1 MGKRE
6 AKRKFPNFLTGMAM
20 YGAVVLTLI
29 LVGLTLFWSFLA
41 AYEASRPRNT
51 VNAYLAGLTAGH
63 IREEALPALLE
74 RVDTR
79 VQDEEICR
87 ERLLE
92 ALQGELTAAKNVSR
106 STGDTQVY
114 VLRQGNQVIGSFQME
129 QTGKPSWGFA
139 PWTVTGEEFD
149 LSFLLGDKVS
159 LTVPPGYIV
168 CVDGLP
174 LPPSCVAEE
183 RIPYPEL
190 AEFAGDYELPTLVRY
205 EAGPFLGQAEV
216 TLTDGEGNAV
226 APDAGSEVF
235 LDNCSPEEKG
245 VVEGAARAFVQTYVD
260 YVSCTGSDPATTLQW
275 LKKLMVPDSAL
286 AKRMR
291 DALAGLHWVS
301 DRHATVSGME
311 AGLISRVGEDL
322 YFCEVAYT
330 VNTRDI
336 TGQVQ
341 VENRVKLLLR
351 QTNGKLLAEA
361 MVTC

>member
-1 MGKRE
+1 M
-6 AKRKFPNFLTGMAM
+6 AKRLKKGEIPNFLTGMAL

-29 LVGLTLFWSFLA
+29 LIGLTLFWSFLT

-51 VNAYLAGLTAGH
+51 VEGYLESLTAEH
-63 IREEALPALLE
+63 IRDQALPGVLD

-87 ERLLE
+87 ERLAE
-92 ALQGELTAAKNVSR
+92 ALQGKLTAARNISR
-106 STGDTQVY
+106 STGETQVY
-114 VLRQGNQVIGSFQME
+114 VLRQGSQVIGSFQME

-159 LTVPPGYIV
+159 LTVPPGYTV
-168 CVDGLP
+168 YVDGKP
-174 LPPSCVAEE
+174 LPSGCVVEE
-183 RIPYPEL
+183 GIPYPEL
-190 AEFAGDYELPTLVRY
+190 SEFGGDYELPTLVRY
-205 EAGPFLGQAEV
+205 EAGPFLGRTEV
-216 TLTDGEGNAV
+216 TLTDDEGKAV
-226 APDAGSEVF
+226 APDAGSDVF
-235 LDNCSPEEKG
+235 LDNCSPEEREA
-245 VVEGAARAFVQTYVD
+245 VEGAARAFVQTYVD

-275 LKKLMVPDSAL
+275 LRKLMVPDSAL

-311 AGLISRVGEDL
+311 VGLVSQVGEDL

-341 VENRVKLLLR
+341 VESRVKLLLR
-351 QTNGKLLAEA
+351 QTGGKLLTEA
-361 MVTC
+361 MATC

>member
-1 MGKRE
+1 M
-6 AKRKFPNFLTGMAM
+6 AKRVKRSTISPFRKGVIIYA
-20 YGAVVLTLI
+20 AVTLTLI
-29 LVGLTLFWSFLA
+29 GVGLALFWSFLT
-41 AYEASRPRNT
+41 AYEASRPKNT
-51 VNAYLAGLTAGH
+51 VNVYLESLTAEQ

-74 RVDTR
+74 QVDTR
-79 VQDEEICR
+79 VQDEAACR

-92 ALQGELTAAKNVSR
+92 ALQGELTAAKNVTR
-106 STGDTQVY
+106 STGDTYVY
-114 VLRQGNQVIGSFQME
+114 VLRQGNQAIGSFQME

-159 LTVPPGYIV
+159 LTVPPSYTV
-168 CVDGLP
+168 YVDGLP
-174 LPPSCVAEE
+174 LPGSCVAEE
-183 RIPYPEL
+183 GIPYPEL
-190 AEFAGDYELPTLVRY
+190 AEFTGDYELPAMVRY

-226 APDAGSEVF
+226 APDAGNEVF
-235 LDNCSPEEKG
+235 LDNCAPEEKEA
-245 VVEGAARAFVQTYVD
+245 VEEAARAFVQTYVD